1 MVEMML
7 PKLVP
12 IIPDLILQIEQLF
25 PELTDPDAPP
35 QMMEQA
41 MAKMQVAFQNKV
53 AQIFFKES

>member
-1 MVEMML
+1 MLEMML

-53 AQIFFKES
+53 DQKLL